1 MSDVNIYL
9 GRREGG
15 KKEELSNEKAC
26 LRSYLAASIH
36 VLKPRTF
43 AKQKKRHLL
52 HKMKTV
58 CVNVLFGS
66 RAPPPPHCLPR
77 WTMTTSDQK
86 LGKPGNMA

>member
-9 GRREGG
+9 GRRQGG

-43 AKQKKRHLL
+43 AKQKK
-52 HKMKTV
+52 KKKPFVAQDEDCV
-58 CVNVLFGS
+58 CECALWFKGS
-66 RAPPPPHCLPR
+66 PPP
-77 WTMTTSDQK
+77 TVY
-86 LGKPGNMA
+86 LGGQ